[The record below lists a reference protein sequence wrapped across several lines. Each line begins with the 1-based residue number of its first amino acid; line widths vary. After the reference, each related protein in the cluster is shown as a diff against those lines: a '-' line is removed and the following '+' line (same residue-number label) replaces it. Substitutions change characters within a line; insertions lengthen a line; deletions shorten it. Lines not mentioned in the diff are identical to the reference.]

1 VLCLNLFDKIEIF
14 CYNINRVIEKTLL
27 QNHNIMLV
35 IMQNLRFL
43 KFPLKFKVRDCNL
56 VTSNVHE
63 KY

>member
-1 VLCLNLFDKIEIF
+1 
-14 CYNINRVIEKTLL
+14 VIEKTLL